1 MYFPGALTGKYKL
14 VRVQEVHPDENGLV
28 RTVSIIYRKRHAK
41 ERDTEIRK
49 NSVVKER
56 VGVQRLVLIQPANEQ
71 LRDLN
76 DCSLNSQPRSVSN
89 VVPTT
94 DHGQQGP
101 GV

>member
-1 MYFPGALTGKYKL
+1 MYFPGALTGQYKL
-14 VRVQEVHPDENGLV
+14 VCVQKVHPDENGLV

-49 NSVVKER
+49 NCVVKER

-76 DCSLNSQPRSVSN
+76 DCSIKSQPGSVSN

-94 DHGQQGP
+94 NHGQQGP
-101 GV
+101 GA